1 MNAVAE
7 TASPPATMLRQR
19 SKPLLPV
26 RGVMSL
32 IDRDEYQ
39 VLRLIEEGEL
49 AFAFDVASDPERGRN
64 RELRILP
71 ACVADY
77 LRGHTSSLEWADV
90 LRLLLPHDEPI
101 LLGTEIT
108 RILNVQCH

>member
-1 MNAVAE
+1 
-7 TASPPATMLRQR
+7 
-19 SKPLLPV
+19 
-26 RGVMSL
+26 
-32 IDRDEYQ
+32 
-39 VLRLIEEGEL
+39 
-49 AFAFDVASDPERGRN
+49 
-64 RELRILP
+64 
-71 ACVADY
+71 VADY